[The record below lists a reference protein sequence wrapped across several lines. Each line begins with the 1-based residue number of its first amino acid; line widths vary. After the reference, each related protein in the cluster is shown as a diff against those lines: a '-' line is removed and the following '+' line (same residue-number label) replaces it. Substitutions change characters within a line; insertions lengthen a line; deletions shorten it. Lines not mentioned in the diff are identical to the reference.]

1 MMSEVFQI
9 NNQEKISLYFL
20 NGLWVVRIDD
30 TVNNHWYIF
39 LQKRN
44 EDYSKEFFNNLTD
57 LYK

>member
-9 NNQEKISLYFL
+9 NNQENISLYFL

-39 LQKRN
+39 LQTRN